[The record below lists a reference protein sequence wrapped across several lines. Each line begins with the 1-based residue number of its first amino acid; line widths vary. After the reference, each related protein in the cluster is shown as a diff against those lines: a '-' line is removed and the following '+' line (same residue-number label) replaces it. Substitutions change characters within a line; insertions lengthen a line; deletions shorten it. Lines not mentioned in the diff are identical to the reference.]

1 MSIDAKVAFDK
12 IEHPFKMKSLNT
24 LQVKGKFFNLIEVT
38 QKNPIG
44 NVMFN
49 GEKLNVF
56 LLRLRKK

>member
-38 QKNPIG
+38 
-44 NVMFN
+44 
-49 GEKLNVF
+49 
-56 LLRLRKK
+56 